1 MFHFLRLFHNKSP
14 LSLSHL
20 KLTVKHWGDSVRRPE
35 SWTLLFVSGFLQTW
49 VQYRSAGVCYGLAS
63 AVTRHRGA
71 GPAWLC
77 SGAGPSP
84 VRLGSSQDGRKVL
97 VENSICSSKS
107 SKVKRW
113 ETRRNWDIKLRSQFV
128 CHSGWEL
135 QRRQTDWVTLLLFLS
150 VHVSLTPL
158 RPDVGCHV
166 KRSLW
171 FVGVKFY
178 WGSLFL

>member
-49 VQYRSAGVCYGLAS
+49 VQYRSAGVCYGSAS

-71 GPAWLC
+71 GPAWPC

-113 ETRRNWDIKLRSQFV
+113 ETRRNSDIKLRFTVCLSQRLRAA
-128 CHSGWEL
+128 ET
-135 QRRQTDWVTLLLFLS
+135 TDGLS
-150 VHVSLTPL
+150 YTSSVSLCSCLADSTSSRCWL
-158 RPDVGCHV
+158 SC
-166 KRSLW
+166 
-171 FVGVKFY
+171 
-178 WGSLFL
+178 